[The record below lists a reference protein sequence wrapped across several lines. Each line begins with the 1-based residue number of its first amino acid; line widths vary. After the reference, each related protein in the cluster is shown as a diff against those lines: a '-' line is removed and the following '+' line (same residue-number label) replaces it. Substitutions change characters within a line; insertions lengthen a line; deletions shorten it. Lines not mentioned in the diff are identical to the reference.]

1 MKTKLTF
8 LQRGKCMIL
17 VKKLKLFH
25 LLCLSRIDR
34 EKVFADVLDK
44 KETLK
49 IVKTTVYGKRK
60 IRIFPKGLVHR
71 FGQKF
76 EISSTLIFMQNRPR
90 KSIWERSS

>member
-1 MKTKLTF
+1 
-8 LQRGKCMIL
+8 MIL
-17 VKKLKLFH
+17 VKKLKFFH
-25 LLCLSRIDR
+25 LLCLSKIDR

-44 KETLK
+44 KEALK
-49 IVKTTVYGKRK
+49 DYKNNCVQGRK

-76 EISSTLIFMQNRPR
+76 EISSTLIFMQNTPR